1 MLVIGHY
8 SLVTD
13 RGTCRDAVWASGPT
27 VATASAPNGAR
38 FRVEIVPPGEPTRH
52 RAAFAWFALLMQVLA
67 RGGSGPTTAN
77 PDWVVMI
84 MRQRGA
90 FRGFD
95 VVAEKRFDTYSS
107 AARYMDAVRVALTE
121 RGQIP
126 SVS

>member
-1 MLVIGHY
+1 MIGHY
-8 SLVTD
+8 ALVTD
-13 RGTCRDAVWASGPT
+13 RGTSRESAWVNGPT
-27 VATASAPNGAR
+27 LATASTPNGAR

-52 RAAFAWFALLMQVLA
+52 RAAFAWFAALTQLIWY
-67 RGGSGPTTAN
+67 GPGPTTTN

-95 VVAEKRFDTYSS
+95 VVAERRFDTYPL
-107 AARYMDAVRVALTE
+107 AAHYMEAVRVALTE

-126 SVS
+126 SAS